1 MSNEEYG
8 FRPGYM
14 TALDD
19 VERHLHAWCDA
30 LEVNLKR
37 AECDGHPKQA
47 ERLRDAISHYEAV
60 RDRILVPLLDRIN
73 PTAGEGVRDEHD
85 DR

>member
-14 TALDD
+14 I
-19 VERHLHAWCDA
+19 A
-30 LEVNLKR
+30 LEVNLKC
-37 AECDGHPKQA
+37 AERDGHPKQA

-60 RDRILVPLLDRIN
+60 CDRILVPLLNRIN
-73 PTAGEGVRDEHD
+73 PAAGEGVRDEHGA
-85 DR
+85 

>member
-14 TALDD
+14 IALDD
-19 VERHLHAWCDA
+19 VAAQLEAWCDA

-37 AECDGHPKQA
+37 AERDGHPKQA

-60 RDRILVPLLDRIN
+60 HDRILVPLLNRIN
-73 PTAGEGVRDEHD
+73 PTAGEGVCDEHD

>member
-8 FRPGYM
+8 FRPGY
-14 TALDD
+14 TIALDD
-19 VERHLHAWCDA
+19 VKRHLHVWCDA

-37 AECDGHPKQA
+37 AERDGHPKQA

-60 RDRILVPLLDRIN
+60 CDRILVPLRNRIN
-73 PTAGEGVRDEHD
+73 PTAGEEVRDEHD
-85 DR
+85 NR